1 MSSTTK
7 NDFQIGVECF
17 VEANKKCWKKT
28 EEPASGDGWI
38 YVLHTLHSE
47 FTLSVL
53 EDIVAKGIQRQTSL
67 PIVSIV
73 SGKKDELARLTQEM
87 DISFG
92 IDQRYHLSYYDY
104 NNEEIEKIAKK
115 MSSDT
120 YGDKDGLINL
130 TYRDIRFGDSLYDD
144 ILRRGIRKRR
154 GDIFD
159 CFEITQEKYYAFI
172 RNALAIIDQA
182 YELFKKRTPRYLIT
196 TEYFYTKALYAH
208 VANALGAKILITS
221 VNCPDI
227 VVQINPD
234 KYRMSDIKYADITRI
249 HMEKCL
255 QENRVNDVYDKDF
268 FVREADQTKNV
279 EISKDNRRKNV
290 FVLPHAFSDSP
301 REACRHNIYHDYAEC
316 FCDTLRIIRNIPN
329 INWFIKD
336 HPWSDYYGQSSYFK
350 SIFEKYKADHMY
362 WVDKDC
368 AGINIKD
375 FTDCVLTCAGDAG
388 IEYWAYGIPTIT
400 VADGYYCNWGIS
412 YQMRTLD
419 EYESMLKNIENVE
432 KPSEQSVN
440 LAKKYLFAYKS
451 WFKKKDELV
460 KLLIE
465 FRQSE
470 EAIWKT
476 NGVPYGEQDS
486 VDQQLGRVTRDFCEA
501 YAELLQKSDL
511 KLSEIYLLNN
521 LVEA

>member
-1 MSSTTK
+1 
-7 NDFQIGVECF
+7 
-17 VEANKKCWKKT
+17 
-28 EEPASGDGWI
+28 
-38 YVLHTLHSE
+38 
-47 FTLSVL
+47 
-53 EDIVAKGIQRQTSL
+53 
-67 PIVSIV
+67 
-73 SGKKDELARLTQEM
+73 
-87 DISFG
+87 
-92 IDQRYHLSYYDY
+92 
-104 NNEEIEKIAKK
+104 
-115 MSSDT
+115 
-120 YGDKDGLINL
+120 
-130 TYRDIRFGDSLYDD
+130 
-144 ILRRGIRKRR
+144 
-154 GDIFD
+154 
-159 CFEITQEKYYAFI
+159 
-172 RNALAIIDQA
+172 
-182 YELFKKRTPRYLIT
+182 
-196 TEYFYTKALYAH
+196 
-208 VANALGAKILITS
+208 
-221 VNCPDI
+221 
-227 VVQINPD
+227 
-234 KYRMSDIKYADITRI
+234 
-249 HMEKCL
+249 MEKCL